1 MTARGPARTPQRWA
15 PRGRPTPRGV
25 LEDGLRAFF
34 GRPLRVVRMECEPL
48 ETSSHT
54 INRLRVTLGSGE
66 QLPVIFKR
74 LRPGRKPYGNERE
87 VLVYRQLLK
96 GGFLGA
102 PALYASAYDEARGR
116 YWLFLEDVGSQTLR
130 HAETAAWF
138 AAARWLGELHAAF
151 WGREGE
157 LRALGC
163 LPEHGPDFYHRLAQT
178 ARRFLR
184 LGGVPGA
191 VARFDELMIG
201 YDRVVTRLA
210 REPRAL
216 IHGDIFFG
224 NLMLGPGP
232 SVRVIDWESA
242 AIGLPAL
249 DLVRF
254 LDGWEERHRGKVIAE
269 YLAGFARRSP
279 APPNREAFDR
289 LLELCEL
296 LNLLCHLGWEVKACA
311 NRAFVEGGL
320 ADIEVFWERL
330 REAPHG

>member
-1 MTARGPARTPQRWA
+1 MTAPCPAPA
-15 PRGRPTPRGV
+15 PPDRQTAQAV
-25 LEDGLRAFF
+25 LEEGLRALF
-34 GRPLRVVRMECEPL
+34 GRRLRVARMEWRPL
-48 ETSSHT
+48 EASSHA
-54 INRLRVTLGSGE
+54 IDRLRVTLGSGE

-74 LRPGRKPYGNERE
+74 LRPGRKPDGNERE

-96 GGFLGA
+96 GGCLGA

-116 YWLFLEDVGSQTLR
+116 YWLFLEDVGPRTLR
-130 HAETAAWF
+130 HAEPAAWF
-138 AAARWLGELHAAF
+138 AAARWLGELHATF

-163 LPEHGPDFYHRLAQT
+163 LPEHGPDFYHRLART

-191 VARFDELMIG
+191 VARFDELMAG
-201 YDRVVTRLA
+201 YDEVVTRLA
-210 REPRAL
+210 REQRAL

-232 SVRVIDWESA
+232 CVRAIDWESA

-279 APPNREAFDR
+279 TPPDREALGR
-289 LLELCEL
+289 LLGLCEL
-296 LNLLCHLGWEVKACA
+296 LNLLCHLGWERKACA
-311 NRAFVEGGL
+311 NPAFVEGGL
-320 ADIEVFWERL
+320 ADIEAFWERL
-330 REAPHG
+330 GEGPHG